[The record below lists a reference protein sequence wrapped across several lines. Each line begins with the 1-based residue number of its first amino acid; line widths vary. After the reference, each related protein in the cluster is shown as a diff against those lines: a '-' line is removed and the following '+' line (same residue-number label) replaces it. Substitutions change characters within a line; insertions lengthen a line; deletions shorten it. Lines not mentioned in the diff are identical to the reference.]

1 MIPVNLEG
9 LPVLP
14 RTAND
19 YELWPMILSK
29 ALLKLCS
36 LTWTQQREI
45 VDFHPVTCL
54 TGWVCLQLE
63 IDYLSP
69 KDKWDFLRK
78 YADHFEWETEAT
90 EHASRS
96 KISSDGKPSKDTV
109 RTKKSK
115 NTERSK
121 KTKST
126 ERSKTSKESG
136 RTKKSKNIVQKP
148 TVLSKPQPVTLFLG
162 LDDMKTLSS
171 ETVPGLSPCWNH
183 FIYVAQSRDIPL
195 DSKDVKPP
203 LARWKIYRWL
213 KWAIDEGIID
223 PVDYFVPIRSLKIVS
238 PLKSFE
244 RSIVNRFSD
253 ATPEEP
259 SQNEDIDNKKKKH
272 RDRSKESTKTTSK
285 GSQKKTPDDP
295 PVDTSFWVDFNKM
308 EPYVKDVHF
317 FYKLDYFQYTAK
329 ISDRLIGRRL
339 LDHQSEAKK
348 GSKRS
353 SPTRE
358 PEFIDAHCWPQ
369 KMSETRNEPLYIFTD
384 SLEEKF
390 FLISFSTFQVSVDNP
405 ATVPTL
411 GEGDSETPPVANWDY
426 LIVEKHSWFYR
437 PKRSNSLVYI
447 LTAGTKSTVMELKS
461 GRHLL
466 RVYCRSESSCFVTI
480 SSDTVFRLGDRK
492 RMYQLMSTESE
503 TIDQLAKHISNSV
516 SSAYQSFGTERYLEA
531 LTIYYNCYMP
541 PVQNLKNKNKVFYNH
556 IHDCFIDEQVQLI
569 RKILPVDQ
577 VPDVLWSLRVFF
589 LNPAIGLQCLNP
601 ISTMLRNMRK
611 SNVPKYSLDRGV
623 LDENSAAVVI
633 QSFFKTLLIRK
644 YKQIHDPGHQQ
655 HQRVLENLARA
666 TELFNYNKRESIANQ
681 LLRNI
686 LRHFDR
692 LQDIYPCSRDFEYT
706 LQLQELT
713 GTLANVKPNQWL
725 PIVRFTVNSPTMK
738 TVFAGVDLF
747 VGLPRFSV
755 RVFNNETGGEMLRT
769 VNNVV
774 PTRYQYTPL
783 GYTIIGYGWSGVE
796 AFKELPWTMNV
807 ITMKGQPVFYSLN
820 DEMTHLPLLVTEEL
834 SDIYVPNADKRVS
847 RWIVRVAK
855 PSVLSFRL
863 RTSYEKAKIVF
874 RVTDE
879 EGNVLSQIKGTSVV
893 ILPVIHLGLQP
904 ELSQMQFKAEKI
916 KGSANNDRLSY
927 EDGSENIE
935 EDESKVSQES
945 MGHRTYHA
953 EAFVLNDSW
962 PLTKPEWAAVMEVK
976 AKVTV
981 SLLKTKSSTVSI
993 AGRSSK
999 TEATRTRKGS
1009 RQANDGGQLPE
1020 SPYWVLQVV
1029 ADFGSDIEV
1038 LQDRTKE
1045 KQIVEMKE
1053 AWSREN
1059 PDSLQRGR
1067 ELREAFIAEH
1077 EIKQESS
1084 TVNVIRKSSI
1094 HVGRSSTKRDSKT
1107 IDCCLEILA
1116 SKMEARTER
1125 PFHLH
1130 RLPTLNLSDYKIKE
1144 EEEDTPWV
1152 KTPHDEEVLSNIR
1165 KMNIVYAKEDYSHVL
1180 EEMDGLLQSRVER
1193 YRELFSK
1200 HKDSFWERRALLED
1214 VYEARKSYIGTTK
1227 PVSVRSSKKSA
1238 RSKKSTKSKRI

>member
-1 MIPVNLEG
+1 M
-9 LPVLP
+9 
-14 RTAND
+14 
-19 YELWPMILSK
+19 
-29 ALLKLCS
+29 
-36 LTWTQQREI
+36 
-45 VDFHPVTCL
+45 
-54 TGWVCLQLE
+54 
-63 IDYLSP
+63 
-69 KDKWDFLRK
+69 
-78 YADHFEWETEAT
+78 
-90 EHASRS
+90 
-96 KISSDGKPSKDTV
+96 
-109 RTKKSK
+109 
-115 NTERSK
+115 
-121 KTKST
+121 
-126 ERSKTSKESG
+126 SKESG
-136 RTKKSKNIVQKP
+136 RSKKSKDIVQKP
-148 TVLSKPQPVTLFLG
+148 AVLSKPQPVTLFLG

-259 SQNEDIDNKKKKH
+259 LQNEDIDDKTASEKSDRKKKH
-272 RDRSKESTKTTSK
+272 RDRSKESTKNTPK
-285 GSQKKTPDDP
+285 GSQKKTAKDLYKKTPDDL
-295 PVDTSFWVDFNKM
+295 PVDISFWVDFNKM
-308 EPYVKDVHF
+308 EPYVKEVHF

-329 ISDRLIGRRL
+329 ISDHLIGRRL
-339 LDHQSEAKK
+339 SDQRSETKK

-358 PEFIDAHCWPQ
+358 PEFIDVHCWPQ

-390 FLISFSTFQVSVDNP
+390 FLINFSTFQVSVDIP

-411 GEGDSETPPVANWDY
+411 GEGDSETTNSSTPSVANRDY

-466 RVYCRSESSCFVTI
+466 RVYCRSESNCFVTI
-480 SSDTVFRLGDRK
+480 SSDTVFRLGDR
-492 RMYQLMSTESE
+492 RRIYQLMSTESE

-556 IHDCFIDEQVQLI
+556 IHDCFIDEEVQLI
-569 RKILPVDQ
+569 RKILPADQ
-577 VPDVLWSLRVFF
+577 VPDVLWSLRIFF

-601 ISTMLRNMRK
+601 ISTMLRNIRE
-611 SNVPKYSLDRGV
+611 SNVPKYLRGNPFHGSEFSLNRSA
-623 LDENSAAVVI
+623 LDKNRAAVII

-644 YKQIHDPGHQQ
+644 YKQIHDPSHQQ

-666 TELFNYNKRESIANQ
+666 IELFNYNKRESIANQ

-692 LQDIYPCSRDFEYT
+692 LQEIYPCSRDFEYT

-725 PIVRFTVNSPTMK
+725 PIARFTVNPQTMK

-783 GYTIIGYGWSGVE
+783 GYTIIGYGWSE
-796 AFKELPWTMNV
+796 DQAFKELPWTMNV
-807 ITMKGQPVFYSLN
+807 ITMKGQPVFHSLN
-820 DEMTHLPLLVTEEL
+820 DEMAPFGLTHLPLLVTEEL
-834 SDIYVPNADKRVS
+834 SNIYVPNADKRVS
-847 RWIVRVAK
+847 KWIVRVAK

-863 RTSYEKAKIVF
+863 RTSYDKAKIVF

-879 EGNVLSQIKGTSVV
+879 KGNVLSQIKGTSVV

-904 ELSQMQFKAEKI
+904 EPSQMQFKAENI
-916 KGSANNDRLSY
+916 KGSANNDRLSNGD
-927 EDGSENIE
+927 ESENIE
-935 EDESKVSQES
+935 DTTEEKLNEDESKVSQES
-945 MGHRTYHA
+945 MGYRIYYA

-962 PLTKPEWAAVMEVK
+962 PLMKTEWAAVMEVK

-981 SLLKTKSSTVSI
+981 SLVRTKSSTVSI
-993 AGRSSK
+993 TGRSSK
-999 TEATRTRKGS
+999 TEAPRTRKGS
-1009 RQANDGGQLPE
+1009 RQANDGGQVPE

-1053 AWSREN
+1053 AWSKEN

-1067 ELREAFIAEH
+1067 ELREAFITKH

-1084 TVNVIRKSSI
+1084 TVDVKRQSFIYA
-1094 HVGRSSTKRDSKT
+1094 GRSSAKRDSKT
-1107 IDCCLEILA
+1107 IVDCCLEIPT
-1116 SKMEARTER
+1116 SKMEARTEK
-1125 PFHLH
+1125 PFQLL
-1130 RLPTLNLSDYKIKE
+1130 RLPSLNLSDYKIKE

-1165 KMNIVYAKEDYSHVL
+1165 KMNVVYAKEDYNHVL
-1180 EEMDGLLQSRVER
+1180 EEMHGLLQSRVER

-1238 RSKKSTKSKRI
+1238 RSKKSTKSKRV